1 MQLKVID
8 FNARFMQ
15 DYMQWCQE
23 QEGQE
28 EAQEQMEDQF
38 YELYESWMESPKQWL
53 EGKSP
58 EQYFQEIGDPQM
70 YVSVVIEYVLEEVEL
85 PDPLL
90 HCLEEQKKEI
100 YPILLGILNAQKPE
114 DFQLTAEQLLEVQGH
129 AVSLIQQLN
138 LQHPYA
144 QYLKI
149 LRELTEECLFAEEAT
164 QALAQA
170 GQALK
175 DQVYEA
181 YATAQGYAKKC
192 LLDLISYY
200 SGDPKALEILLEEF
214 EAPEADLA
222 FLAECL
228 GRLGDEG
235 ALDSLRRAI
244 ADDGIQYYEFRELRN
259 AIEAISGQEVP
270 ERDFSGDALY
280 DYLASGQGE
289 DGIV

>member
-70 YVSVVIEYVLEEVEL
+70 YVSAVIEYVLEEVEL

-170 GQALK
+170 GK
-175 DQVYEA
+175 HSKTKYM
-181 YATAQGYAKKC
+181 
-192 LLDLISYY
+192 
-200 SGDPKALEILLEEF
+200 
-214 EAPEADLA
+214 
-222 FLAECL
+222 
-228 GRLGDEG
+228 RHM
-235 ALDSLRRAI
+235 LRR
-244 ADDGIQYYEFRELRN
+244 
-259 AIEAISGQEVP
+259 
-270 ERDFSGDALY
+270 RDMQKSACW
-280 DYLASGQGE
+280 
-289 DGIV
+289 I

>member
-1 MQLKVID
+1 MCIRD
-8 FNARFMQ
+8 R
-15 DYMQWCQE
+15 
-23 QEGQE
+23 
-28 EAQEQMEDQF
+28 
-38 YELYESWMESPKQWL
+38 
-53 EGKSP
+53 
-58 EQYFQEIGDPQM
+58 
-70 YVSVVIEYVLEEVEL
+70 
-85 PDPLL
+85 
-90 HCLEEQKKEI
+90 
-100 YPILLGILNAQKPE
+100 
-114 DFQLTAEQLLEVQGH
+114 
-129 AVSLIQQLN
+129 
-138 LQHPYA
+138 
-144 QYLKI
+144 
-149 LRELTEECLFAEEAT
+149 
-164 QALAQA
+164 
-170 GQALK
+170 
-175 DQVYEA
+175 A

-235 ALDSLRRAI
+235 APDSLRRAI